1 MDSITSWLFYFNKKR
16 KIYMFVY
23 ILYSR
28 SDFKLSE
35 EIGENETPQRT
46 YLE

>member
-1 MDSITSWLFYFNKKR
+1 
-16 KIYMFVY
+16 MFVY

-28 SDFKLSE
+28 SDCMESE
-35 EIGENETPQRT
+35 EIGENKTPQRT